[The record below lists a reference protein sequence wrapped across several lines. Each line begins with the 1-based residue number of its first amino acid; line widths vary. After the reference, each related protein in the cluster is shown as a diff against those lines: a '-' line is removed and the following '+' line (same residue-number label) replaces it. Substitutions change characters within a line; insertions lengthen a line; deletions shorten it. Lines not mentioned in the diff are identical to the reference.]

1 MKQESGEGNVTSGQK
16 RKQLARGVAKKPSL
30 VKARSPSESVFTVWG
45 SLADFIIAVNVMIS
59 VLSSRL
65 QPVHRPLMRRIKCF
79 CKENKFQY
87 AF

>member
-1 MKQESGEGNVTSGQK
+1 M
-16 RKQLARGVAKKPSL
+16 ARKPSL
-30 VKARSPSESVFTVWG
+30 AKARSPSESVLTVWG

-79 CKENKFQY
+79 
-87 AF
+87 